1 MGRLTFYGFFHTR
14 HYASEIGARFDDD
27 EFRRNCPPCCGS
39 SDDSTKRATKIE
51 RLNFAYDFVRAFI
64 KAHDFSAE
72 EQDFILQ
79 VARFDYGLLV
89 SCIREET
96 VPIVSVDETG
106 KLVSPPADPPG
117 PSFVLDFSID
127 IERVA
132 RFVPFD
138 SIPKKIKCSARFDL
152 RGFHI
157 IADQ

>member
-1 MGRLTFYGFFHTR
+1 V
-14 HYASEIGARFDDD
+14 S
-27 EFRRNCPPCCGS
+27 
-39 SDDSTKRATKIE
+39 KIK
-51 RLNFAYDFVRAFI
+51 RLNFAYDFVQAFI

-72 EQDFILQ
+72 EQEFILQ

-96 VPIVSVDETG
+96 VPIVRVDENDE
-106 KLVSPPADPPG
+106 LVSPPADAPG
-117 PSFVLDFSID
+117 TSFVLDFSID

-152 RGFHI
+152 SGFHI
-157 IADQ
+157 IVDQ